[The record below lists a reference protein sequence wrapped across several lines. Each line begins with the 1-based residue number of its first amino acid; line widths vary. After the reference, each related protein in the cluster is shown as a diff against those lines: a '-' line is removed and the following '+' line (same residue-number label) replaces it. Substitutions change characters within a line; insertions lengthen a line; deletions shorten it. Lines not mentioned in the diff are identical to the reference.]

1 MKPYIAVFLIALVC
15 AADSEKT
22 DNGLVKQNSETSDDP
37 AVHDVGIA
45 GIPYPGA
52 LYPAAANALY
62 PAAKYPAALYG
73 GAVVKAVYP
82 VAAKALYPAAAK
94 AVYPAAANAL
104 YPAAKY
110 PAALYGGAVVKA
122 VYPAAAKALY
132 PAAAKAVY
140 PAAANAL
147 YPAAKYPAA
156 LYGGAA
162 AKAVYPAAPLYGAGL
177 NAGLAPYYKDSE
189 DLLTIRDDQL
199 HEDTEKTG
207 RSNEPQNTV
216 PSKISLRSSDPME
229 NENTSAGSRQADNTS
244 DHFAKTAGNSGYMA
258 SCPSKTSPQTMAE
271 NNTVHTMISESCTT
285 QSLVEVSNSTLGEAS
300 TMKDTVSTTLPAA
313 VTYHMQSI
321 ELDAVADYEMH
332 EADQTSLL
340 SFPENSTGIS
350 CNDIDSPQTLI
361 EPRCESKQDDDL
373 HPAISSGDFDR
384 VVKLKS
390 ERKLTDTEKYVLLK
404 RQLQNYLPKY
414 K

>member
-37 AVHDVGIA
+37 AVHDVRIA

-52 LYPAAANALY
+52 LFPAAANALY

-73 GAVVKAVYP
+73 GA
-82 VAAKALYPAAAK
+82 AAKAVYPAAAK
-94 AVYPAAANAL
+94 AVYPAAA
-104 YPAAKY
+104 
-110 PAALYGGAVVKA
+110 KA
-122 VYPAAAKALY
+122 VY

-162 AKAVYPAAPLYGAGL
+162 AKAVYPAAAKAVYPAAPLYGAGL
-177 NAGLAPYYKDSE
+177 NAGLSPYYKDSE

-199 HEDTEKTG
+199 HEDTEETG

-244 DHFAKTAGNSGYMA
+244 DHFAKTAGNSG
-258 SCPSKTSPQTMAE
+258 CKEITSFYSA
-271 NNTVHTMISESCTT
+271 
-285 QSLVEVSNSTLGEAS
+285 
-300 TMKDTVSTTLPAA
+300 
-313 VTYHMQSI
+313 
-321 ELDAVADYEMH
+321 
-332 EADQTSLL
+332 
-340 SFPENSTGIS
+340 
-350 CNDIDSPQTLI
+350 
-361 EPRCESKQDDDL
+361 
-373 HPAISSGDFDR
+373 
-384 VVKLKS
+384 
-390 ERKLTDTEKYVLLK
+390 
-404 RQLQNYLPKY
+404 
-414 K
+414 

>member
-37 AVHDVGIA
+37 AVHDVRIA

-73 GAVVKAVYP
+73 GA
-82 VAAKALYPAAAK
+82 AAK
-94 AVYPAAANAL
+94 AVYPAAA
-104 YPAAKY
+104 
-110 PAALYGGAVVKA
+110 KA
-122 VYPAAAKALY
+122 VY

-177 NAGLAPYYKDSE
+177 NAGLSPYYKDSE

-199 HEDTEKTG
+199 HEDTEETG

-244 DHFAKTAGNSGYMA
+244 DHFAKTAGNSG
-258 SCPSKTSPQTMAE
+258 CKEITSFYSA
-271 NNTVHTMISESCTT
+271 
-285 QSLVEVSNSTLGEAS
+285 
-300 TMKDTVSTTLPAA
+300 
-313 VTYHMQSI
+313 
-321 ELDAVADYEMH
+321 
-332 EADQTSLL
+332 
-340 SFPENSTGIS
+340 
-350 CNDIDSPQTLI
+350 
-361 EPRCESKQDDDL
+361 
-373 HPAISSGDFDR
+373 
-384 VVKLKS
+384 
-390 ERKLTDTEKYVLLK
+390 
-404 RQLQNYLPKY
+404 
-414 K
+414 

>member
-37 AVHDVGIA
+37 AVHDVRIA

-73 GAVVKAVYP
+73 V
-82 VAAKALYPAAAK
+82 AAAK

-110 PAALYGGAVVKA
+110 PAALYGGAAVKA
-122 VYPAAAKALY
+122 VYP
-132 PAAAKAVY
+132 
-140 PAAANAL
+140 
-147 YPAAKYPAA
+147 
-156 LYGGAA
+156 AA

-199 HEDTEKTG
+199 HEDTEETG

-244 DHFAKTAGNSGYMA
+244 NHFAKTAGNSG
-258 SCPSKTSPQTMAE
+258 CKDITSSYSA
-271 NNTVHTMISESCTT
+271 
-285 QSLVEVSNSTLGEAS
+285 
-300 TMKDTVSTTLPAA
+300 
-313 VTYHMQSI
+313 
-321 ELDAVADYEMH
+321 
-332 EADQTSLL
+332 
-340 SFPENSTGIS
+340 
-350 CNDIDSPQTLI
+350 
-361 EPRCESKQDDDL
+361 
-373 HPAISSGDFDR
+373 
-384 VVKLKS
+384 
-390 ERKLTDTEKYVLLK
+390 
-404 RQLQNYLPKY
+404 
-414 K
+414 